1 MEALSKE
8 LTYMMFKFL
17 LILRFILDWFYVLFH
32 SADVYCITAGWAPWR
47 IPSRIGSLLFNIEKE
62 DRNSEKFFNRLNN
75 MMRLKKKK

>member
-32 SADVYCITAGWAPWR
+32 SADVYCITAGWVPWR
-47 IPSRIGSLLFNIEKE
+47 IGVG
-62 DRNSEKFFNRLNN
+62 
-75 MMRLKKKK
+75 